1 MDMDP
6 AHLPWWERE
15 KLLTDKDRQAIRKA
29 IQSYYADIDE
39 NWAET
44 ELGREEL
51 RKIAG
56 RKYRQEEWLAGM
68 G

>member
-1 MDMDP
+1 MDP

-15 KLLTDKDRQAIRKA
+15 KLLTDKDKQAIQKA
-29 IQSYYADIDE
+29 VNRHYADIDE

-51 RKIAG
+51 RKIAR
-56 RKYRQEEWLAGM
+56 RKYHDEEWLAGM